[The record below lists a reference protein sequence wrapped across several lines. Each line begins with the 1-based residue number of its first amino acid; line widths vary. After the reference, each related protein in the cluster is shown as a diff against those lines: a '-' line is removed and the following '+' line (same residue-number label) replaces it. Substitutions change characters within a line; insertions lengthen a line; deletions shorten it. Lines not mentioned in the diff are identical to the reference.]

1 MRILS
6 LKQTESFS
14 LASKFPFYRPTWV
27 EINHKNLK
35 ENFSQLCRL
44 ISPKVSVLSVVKA
57 NGYGHGLVPVAKSLS
72 ECGSSFLGVTSLEEA
87 LVLKEAHL
95 NAPILILGN
104 IFPISSLEPAIK
116 NGIRITVASI
126 ESGRAVEEIAKKCGL
141 RAIVHAKIDTG
152 MNRIGVNVK
161 NGLEF
166 IQKILEFPSLK
177 LEGIYTHFSG
187 SAEDPKFTKFQIETF
202 TNFISLLSEKKV
214 YVPYV
219 HCANSAA
226 LIKYPESRFSLVRP
240 GISLY
245 GINPF
250 QAEKK
255 LKLQKVLSWKSRIVF
270 LKEVPSKTPIS
281 YLGTFVTKKSS
292 KIATAAFGYADGY
305 RRSLSNKGFVL
316 VGGRRVP
323 VIGRVTMDMTMLD
336 VSECPKVKVGDEV
349 VLIGDQGNGSIGVE
363 EFADWCQTSAYEIFC
378 NIASRVPRKD
388 LY

>member
-1 MRILS
+1 MRILN
-6 LKQTESFS
+6 LKQTESFPLDSNLS
-14 LASKFPFYRPTWV
+14 LHRPTWV

-35 ENFSQLCRL
+35 ENFFQLSRL
-44 ISPKVSVLSVVKA
+44 VSPKVSILSVVKA

-72 ECGSSFLGVTSLEEA
+72 ECGSSFFGVTSLEEA
-87 LVLKEAHL
+87 LTLKEAHL

-104 IFPISSLEPAIK
+104 IFPNSSLEPAIK

-126 ESGRAVEEIAKKCGL
+126 ESARACEEMAIKCGL
-141 RAIVHAKIDTG
+141 RALVHAKLDTG
-152 MNRIGVNVK
+152 MNRIGVNIK
-161 NGLEF
+161 NGLDF
-166 IQKILEFPSLK
+166 IQKILEHPSLK

-202 TNFISLLSEKKV
+202 TNFISLLSQKKI
-214 YVPYV
+214 YAPYV

-250 QAEKK
+250 QGEKK
-255 LKLQKVLSWKSRIVF
+255 LKLKKVLSWKSRIVF
-270 LKEVPSKTPIS
+270 LKEAPAKTRIS
-281 YLGTFVTKKSS
+281 YLGTFVTKRAS

-305 RRSLSNKGFVL
+305 RRSLSNKGVVL
-316 VGGRRVP
+316 VNGKRVP

-336 VSECPKVKVGDEV
+336 VTECPKVHVGDEV
-349 VLIGDQGNGSIGVE
+349 VLIGEQGKETISVE
-363 EFADWCQTSAYEIFC
+363 EMAELCQTSAYEIFC
-378 NIASRVPRKD
+378 NIAARVARVD
-388 LY
+388 LV